1 MSLQQRL
8 SALLLLLFT
17 FSTLSSAQSGGQPG
31 LQPGGT
37 ANDKSGNQPA
47 RITPGETTTIEL
59 KAPDYS
65 REAMVYEQYRTL
77 VRFENDGTGRRDS
90 TARIRVQSDAGVQA
104 LGQLVFGYN
113 AANEKIEINYVRV
126 KKSDG
131 KVVTATADAVQDL
144 TSPIQRDAPVYTDTR
159 EKHVTVPA
167 LRPGEVLEYSV
178 STITTTPYAPGQ
190 FWMSYDFEKNA
201 IVLDEQLEINVPKG
215 RKITLKVKPGTE
227 ASERDEGD
235 RHIYLWKSSH
245 KEHDE
250 DADDANNDKLTARE
264 KKRKKDKEAKDNEF
278 PAIQLTTFPSWD
290 AVGQWYAGLQKDR
303 VIPDAEVKE
312 RALELTRDKKTEMD
326 KFQALYDYVARNFRY
341 VSLSLGLSRYQPH
354 AASEV
359 FANQYGDCKDKHT
372 LLAAMLSAIGVKAEP
387 ALMNSSRKIDP
398 DVPSPSQF
406 DHVITAV
413 PMNNELIW
421 VDTTTEVAPFRLLSA
436 NLRDKKALLMP
447 VSGVAKLVETPAV
460 PPFVSSQVLTV
471 NGKVN
476 DFGKLNANIH
486 WSFRGDVELVMRY
499 SIRHLPE
506 TQWKRFAQGLDN
518 LIGLQGDVSEL
529 KISDPGAT
537 GEPFTM
543 DYAVAA
549 PNFLNWSSKHSQL
562 DLPTMNPQL
571 PMADDDPP
579 SDADPIQ
586 LGAPG
591 NVTSSFKIELPKSF
605 TPTLPLPIVVKR
617 DYAEYSAVYKNENG
631 LVSGERTLH
640 ISSPE
645 LPISR
650 TRDYLAFRRTVD
662 ADQDQKLALET
673 SGSAA
678 PEVAGNISTDELED
692 AAGDAL
698 KAGNFDAAADLY
710 NKLIKR
716 DATRKNAYNY
726 LGRAEMGR
734 RKFDRAIEAF
744 KKQIEIEPY
753 DETAYNNLAAVY
765 QELGK
770 NEDAAGA
777 YQKQIEISPLDKYAH
792 YGLGSV
798 FLDEKKYKDAV
809 TELEKAVSLT
819 PNWPPA
825 HVALGRAYLNADQS
839 QKAVASFDKAVEI
852 EPSALVFNDVAY
864 ELARKQVSL
873 DRALEYA
880 ESAVEATNS
889 TLRNATLDHLTVQQ
903 TTLVTSLAAYWD
915 TLGWVYFQRGEL
927 PLAEKYVRSS
937 WLLMQHGEVG
947 DHLGQIYEKEG
958 RKSDAISAY
967 AQALASLR
975 PDPDTRGHLVHL
987 LGSEQKVQPLVE
999 KATPQLSTL
1008 RSVKLGKLLPPGSEK
1023 QPVSADFFVL
1033 LSPPGKVESVRYVSG
1048 DEDLKKFA
1056 DTLKTSELSG
1066 AFPDNNPTKLIRRG
1080 TLSCSPASGDCT
1092 FVMAEADSITSVD

>member
-1 MSLQQRL
+1 MSSQQRL
-8 SALLLLLFT
+8 SALFFVFIT
-17 FSTLSSAQSGGQPG
+17 FSGMSLAQGGALPG
-31 LQPGGT
+31 VQPGGT
-37 ANDKSGNQPA
+37 ANDKSGNKPA
-47 RITPGETTTIEL
+47 PIMPGATVADVAKE
-59 KAPDYS
+59 PDYS

-90 TARIRVQSDAGVQA
+90 TARIRVQSEAGVQM

-131 KVVTATADAVQDL
+131 KVITATADAVQDL
-144 TSPIQRDAPVYTDTR
+144 TSPIQRDAPIYTDTR

-178 STITTTPYAPGQ
+178 STYTNTPYAPGQ

-215 RKITLKVKPGTE
+215 RKITLKVKPGTD
-227 ASERDEGD
+227 ASERDETD
-235 RHIYLWKSSH
+235 RHVYLWKSSH

-250 DADDANNDKLTARE
+250 DEDADKDKLTARE
-264 KKRKKDKEAKDNEF
+264 KKRKRDKELKDSEF
-278 PAIQLTTFPSWD
+278 PAVQLTTFPSWD
-290 AVGQWYAGLQKDR
+290 AVGQWYAGLQRDR
-303 VIPDAEVKE
+303 VVPDADVKA
-312 RALELTRDKKTEMD
+312 RALELTKDKKTELE

-354 AASEV
+354 AAGEV

-398 DVPSPSQF
+398 AVPSPSQF

-447 VSGVAKLVETPAV
+447 VSGAAKLVETPTTI
-460 PPFVSSQVLTV
+460 PFPSSQLLSVD
-471 NGKVN
+471 GKVN
-476 DFGKLNANIH
+476 DFGKLNAKIH
-486 WSFRGDVELVMRY
+486 FSFRGDVELVMRY

-506 TQWKRFAQGLDN
+506 TQWKRFAQGMDN
-518 LIGLQGDVSEL
+518 LIGLQGDVADL
-529 KISDPGAT
+529 KVSDPNAT
-537 GEPFTM
+537 GEPFTL
-543 DYAVAA
+543 DYTVAV

-562 DLPTMNPQL
+562 ELPTMNPQL
-571 PMADDDPP
+571 PMVDDDPAA
-579 SDADPIQ
+579 DADPIQ

-591 NVTSSFKIELPKSF
+591 DVKSTFRIEMPKAF
-605 TPTLPLPIVVKR
+605 RTTLPLPIVVKR
-617 DYAEYSAVYKNENG
+617 DYAEYSAVYKNTDG
-631 LVSGERTLH
+631 VITGERTLH
-640 ISSPE
+640 VSTPE
-645 LPISR
+645 LPIAR
-650 TRDYLAFRRTVD
+650 TRDFIAFKRTVD

-673 SGSAA
+673 SGVA
-678 PEVAGNISTDELED
+678 PTEMAGNISTDELED

-710 NKLIKR
+710 SKLIKR
-716 DATRKNAYNY
+716 DATRKNAYTF
-726 LGRAEMGR
+726 LGRAQMGR
-734 RKFDRAIEAF
+734 RKFDLAIDAF
-744 KKQIEIEPY
+744 KKQIELEPY

-770 NEDAAGA
+770 NDEAASA
-777 YQKQIEISPLDKYAH
+777 FQKQIEISPLDKYAH

-798 FLDEKKYKDAV
+798 FLDQKKFKDAAV
-809 TELEKAVSLT
+809 ELEKAVSLT

-825 HVALGRAYLNADQS
+825 HVALGRAYLNADQND
-839 QKAVASFDKAVEI
+839 KAVASFDKAVEI
-852 EPSALVFNDVAY
+852 DPSPLVFNDVAY

-889 TLRNATLDHLTVQQ
+889 TLRNLNLDHLTVQQ
-903 TTLVTSLAAYWD
+903 TSLVTSLAAYWD
-915 TLGWVYFQRGEL
+915 TLGWVYFQRGEF

-937 WLLMQHGEVG
+937 WMLMQHGEVG
-947 DHLGQIYEKEG
+947 DHLGQIYEREG
-958 RKSDAISAY
+958 RKQDAISTY
-967 AQALASLR
+967 ALALASVR
-975 PDPDTRGHLVHL
+975 PDPDTRGHLAKLV
-987 LGSEQKVQPLVE
+987 GGEQKIQPLVDR
-999 KATPQLSTL
+999 ATPQLAGI
-1008 RSVKLGKLLPPGSEK
+1008 RSVNLGKLLP
-1023 QPVSADFFVL
+1023 VSDKKEPEAADFFVL

-1048 DEDLKKFA
+1048 SEDLKGVA
-1056 DTLKTSELSG
+1056 AALKNSDVAG

-1080 TLSCSPASGDCT
+1080 TLSCAPSSGDCT

>member
-8 SALLLLLFT
+8 SAVFLLLTAFPAVSL
-17 FSTLSSAQSGGQPG
+17 AQGGAQPG
-31 LQPGGT
+31 VQPGGT
-37 ANDKSGNQPA
+37 ANDKGGNKPA
-47 RITPGETTTIEL
+47 PILPGATVAETPKE
-59 KAPDYS
+59 PDYT

-90 TARIRVQSDAGVQA
+90 IARVRVQSDAGVQM

-131 KVVTATADAVQDL
+131 KVITATADAVQDL

-167 LRPGEVLEYSV
+167 LRPGELLEYSV
-178 STITTTPYAPGQ
+178 STYTTTPYAPGQ

-227 ASERDEGD
+227 ASERDEAD

-245 KEHDE
+245 KERDDD
-250 DADDANNDKLTARE
+250 DADKDKLTARE
-264 KKRKKDKEAKDNEF
+264 KKRKRDKEVKDNEF
-278 PAIQLTTFPSWD
+278 PAVQLTTFPSWD
-290 AVGQWYAGLQKDR
+290 AVGQWYAGLQRDR
-303 VIPDAEVKE
+303 VVPNDDVKA
-312 RALELTRDKKTEMD
+312 RALELTRDKKTEVE

-354 AASEV
+354 AAGEV

-372 LLAAMLSAIGVKAEP
+372 LLAAMLGAIGVKAEP

-413 PMNNELIW
+413 PINNDLIW

-436 NLRDKKALLMP
+436 NLRNKKALLMP
-447 VSGVAKLVETPAV
+447 VSGPAKLVETPTAL
-460 PPFVSSQVLTV
+460 PFVSSQLLTV
-471 NGKVN
+471 EGKVN
-476 DFGKLNANIH
+476 DFGKLNAKVH
-486 WSFRGDVELVMRY
+486 FAFRGDVELVMRY

-506 TQWKRFAQGLDN
+506 TQWKRFAQGMDN
-518 LIGLQGDVSEL
+518 LIGLQGDVSDL
-529 KISDPGAT
+529 KVSDPNAT
-537 GEPFTM
+537 GEPFTL
-543 DYAVAA
+543 DYTVAA
-549 PNFLNWSSKHSQL
+549 PNFLNWSSKRSQL

-571 PMADDDPP
+571 PMVDDDPAP
-579 SDADPIQ
+579 DADPIL

-591 NVTSSFKIELPKSF
+591 EVKSVFRIELPKAF
-605 TPTLPLPIVVKR
+605 RTTLPLPITVKR
-617 DYAEYSAVYKNENG
+617 DYAEYSAVYKYSDG
-631 LVSGERTLH
+631 VISGERTLH
-640 ISSPE
+640 VSTPE
-645 LPISR
+645 LPITR
-650 TRDYLAFRRTVD
+650 TRDFLAFRRTVD

-673 SGSAA
+673 SGSPS
-678 PEVAGNISTDELED
+678 PEMAGNIPTDELED

-710 NKLIKR
+710 SKLIKR
-716 DATRKNAYNY
+716 DATRKNAYTL
-726 LGRAEMGR
+726 LGRAQMGR
-734 RKFDRAIEAF
+734 RKFDLAIEAF
-744 KKQIEIEPY
+744 KKQIELEPY
-753 DETAYNNLAAVY
+753 DETAYNNLASVY
-765 QELGK
+765 QEQGK
-770 NEDAAGA
+770 NEQAASA
-777 YQKQIEISPLDKYAH
+777 FQKQIEISPLDKYAH
-792 YGLGSV
+792 FGLGSV
-798 FLDEKKYKDAV
+798 YLDQKKYKDA
-809 TELEKAVSLT
+809 TAELEKAVSLT
-819 PNWPPA
+819 PSWPPA
-825 HVALGRAYLNADQS
+825 HVALGRAYLNSEQND
-839 QKAVASFDKAVEI
+839 KAVASFDKAVEI
-852 EPSALVFNDVAY
+852 DPSPLVFNDVAY

-889 TLRNATLDHLTVQQ
+889 TLRNLNLDHLTVQQ
-903 TTLVTSLAAYWD
+903 TNLVTSLAAYWD

-937 WLLMQHGEVG
+937 WMLMQHGEVG
-947 DHLGQIYEKEG
+947 DHLGQIYEKQG
-958 RKSDAISAY
+958 RKQDAISTY
-967 AQALASLR
+967 ALALASVR
-975 PDPDTRGHLVHL
+975 PDPDTRGHLERL
-987 LGSEQKVQPLVE
+987 LGSAQKVQPLVE
-999 KATPQLSTL
+999 KVTPQLVGV
-1008 RSVKLGKLLPPGSEK
+1008 RSVNLGKLLPVSDKK
-1023 QPVSADFFVL
+1023 QPVAADFFVL

-1048 DEDLKKFA
+1048 SEDLKNVA
-1056 DTLKTSELSG
+1056 AALKGSELAG

-1080 TLSCSPASGDCT
+1080 TLSCAPASGDCT

>member
-1 MSLQQRL
+1 MALQQRFF
-8 SALLLLLFT
+8 ALFLTFLT
-17 FSTLSSAQSGGQPG
+17 FSTISLGQGGAQPG
-31 LQPGGT
+31 VQPGGT
-37 ANDKSGNQPA
+37 ANDKSGNKPA
-47 RITPGETTTIEL
+47 PIVPGATVAETPKET
-59 KAPDYS
+59 DYP

-77 VRFENDGTGRRDS
+77 VHFQNDGTGRRDS
-90 TARIRVQSDAGVQA
+90 IARVRVQSEAGVQT

-131 KVVTATADAVQDL
+131 KVITATADAVQDL
-144 TSPIQRDAPVYTDTR
+144 TSPIQREAPIYTDTR

-178 STITTTPYAPGQ
+178 STYTATPYAPGQ

-215 RKITLKVKPGTE
+215 RKITLKAKPGTE
-227 ASERDEGD
+227 ASERDEAD
-235 RHIYLWKSSH
+235 RHVYLWKSSH
-245 KEHDE
+245 KERDDD
-250 DADDANNDKLTARE
+250 DADKDKLTARE
-264 KKRKKDKEAKDNEF
+264 KKQKRDKELKDNEF
-278 PAIQLTTFPSWD
+278 PAVQLTTFPSWD
-290 AVGQWYAGLQKDR
+290 AVGQWYAGLQRDR
-303 VIPDAEVKE
+303 VVPDADVKA
-312 RALELTRDKKTEMD
+312 RALELTKDKKTELE

-354 AASEV
+354 AAGEV

-413 PMNNELIW
+413 PMNNDLIW
-421 VDTTTEVAPFRLLSA
+421 VDTTTEVAPFRLLSS
-436 NLRDKKALLMP
+436 NLRNKKALLMP
-447 VSGVAKLVETPAV
+447 VSGAAKLVDTPTTL
-460 PPFVSSQVLTV
+460 PFTSSQLLTV
-471 NGKVN
+471 DGKVN
-476 DFGKLNANIH
+476 DFGKLNAKIH
-486 WSFRGDVELVMRY
+486 FAFRGDVELVMRY

-506 TQWKRFAQGLDN
+506 TQWKRFAQGMDN
-518 LIGLQGDVSEL
+518 LIGLQGDVSDL
-529 KISDPGAT
+529 KVSDPNAT
-537 GEPFTM
+537 GEPFTL
-543 DYAVAA
+543 DYTVAV
-549 PNFLNWSSKHSQL
+549 PNFLNWSSKRSQL
-562 DLPTMNPQL
+562 ELPTMNPQL

-579 SDADPIQ
+579 PDADPIQ
-586 LGAPG
+586 MGAPG
-591 NVTSSFKIELPKSF
+591 EVKSVFRIEMPKAF
-605 TPTLPLPIVVKR
+605 RTTLPLPITVKR
-617 DYAEYSAVYKNENG
+617 DYAEYSAVYKNADG
-631 LVSGERTLH
+631 VISGERTLH
-640 ISSPE
+640 VSATE

-650 TRDYLAFRRTVD
+650 TRDFLAFRRTVD

-673 SGSAA
+673 SGTTST
-678 PEVAGNISTDELED
+678 EMAGNISTDELED
-692 AAGDAL
+692 AAADAL

-710 NKLIKR
+710 SKLIKR
-716 DATRKNAYNY
+716 DATRKNAYTN

-734 RKFDRAIEAF
+734 RKFDAAIEAF
-744 KKQIEIEPY
+744 KKQIELEPY
-753 DETAYNNLAAVY
+753 DETAYNNLASVY

-770 NEDAAGA
+770 SEEAATA

-798 FLDEKKYKDAV
+798 YLDQKKYKDAV
-809 TELEKAVSLT
+809 DELEKAVSLT
-819 PNWPPA
+819 PSWPPA
-825 HVALGRAYLNADQS
+825 YVGLGRAYLNADQNE
-839 QKAVASFDKAVEI
+839 KAVAAFDKAVEI
-852 EPSALVFNDVAY
+852 DPSPLVFNDVAY

-873 DRALEYA
+873 DRALQYA

-889 TLRNATLDHLTVQQ
+889 TLRNLNLDHLTVQQ

-927 PLAEKYVRSS
+927 PLAEKYVHSS
-937 WLLMQHGEVG
+937 WMLMQHGEVG
-947 DHLGQIYEKEG
+947 DHLGQIYEKQG

-975 PDPDTRGHLVHL
+975 PDPDTRGHLVRL

-999 KATPQLSTL
+999 QATPQLSIV
-1008 RSVKLGKLLPPGSEK
+1008 RSVKLGKLLPLGNEK

-1048 DEDLKKFA
+1048 NENLKKFA
-1056 DTLKTSELSG
+1056 DTLKNSDLAGT
-1066 AFPDNNPTKLIRRG
+1066 FPDSNPTKLIRRG
-1080 TLSCSPASGDCT
+1080 TLSCAPSSGDCT

>member
-1 MSLQQRL
+1 MSLRKRL
-8 SALLLLLFT
+8 SAVLVVLFCLT
-17 FSTLSSAQSGGQPG
+17 SFSLAQGGGQPG
-31 LQPGGT
+31 IQPGGT
-37 ANDKSGNQPA
+37 ANDKQGNQPA
-47 RITPGETTTIEL
+47 RITPGATTTIEL

-65 REAMVYEQYRTL
+65 REAMVYEQYKTL
-77 VRFENDGTGRRDS
+77 VHFENDGTGRRDS

-131 KVVTATADAVQDL
+131 KVVTASPEAVQDL
-144 TSPIQRDAPVYTDTR
+144 SSPVQRDAPIYTDTR

-167 LRPGEVLEYSV
+167 LRPGEVLEYNV

-215 RKITLKVKPGTE
+215 RKITLKVKPGTD

-245 KEHDE
+245 KERDDDDDE
-250 DADDANNDKLTARE
+250 ANKDKLTARE
-264 KKRKKDKEAKDNEF
+264 KKHKKDKEAKDNEF

-290 AVGQWYAGLQKDR
+290 AVGQWYSALQKDR
-303 VIPDAEVKE
+303 VIPDAEVKA
-312 RALELTRDKKTEMD
+312 RALELTRDKKTEAE

-372 LLAAMLSAIGVKAEP
+372 LLAAMLSTIGLKAEP

-413 PMNNELIW
+413 PMNNELVW

-436 NLRDKKALLMP
+436 NLRNKKALLMP
-447 VSGVAKLVETPAV
+447 VSGVAKLVDTPSI
-460 PPFVSSQVLTV
+460 PPFVSSQLLTV
-471 NGKVN
+471 TGKVN
-476 DFGKLNANIH
+476 DFGKLNANVH
-486 WSFRGDVELVMRY
+486 WQFRGDVELVMRY

-518 LIGLQGDVSEL
+518 LIGLQGDVSDL
-529 KISDPGAT
+529 KVSPPGAT
-537 GEPFTM
+537 DQPFTM

-579 SDADPIQ
+579 ADADPIQ

-591 NVTSSFKIELPKSF
+591 EVKSSFNIELPKSF
-605 TPTLPLPIVVKR
+605 RPTLPLPIVVKR
-617 DYAEYSAVYKNENG
+617 DYAEYSAVYKNESG
-631 LVSGERTLH
+631 VISGERTLH
-640 ISSPE
+640 IAMPE

-650 TRDYLAFRRTVD
+650 TRDFLAFRRTVD
-662 ADQDQKLALET
+662 ADQEQKLALET

-710 NKLIKR
+710 TKLIKR

-734 RKFDRAIEAF
+734 RKFDNAITAF

-770 NEDAAGA
+770 NEDAAAA

-798 FLDEKKYKDAV
+798 YLDQKKFKDAI

-825 HVALGRAYLNADQS
+825 HVALGRAYLNADQND
-839 QKAVASFDKAVEI
+839 KAVASFDKAVEI
-852 EPSALVFNDVAY
+852 EPSPLVFNDVAY

-927 PLAEKYVRSS
+927 PLAEKYVHSS
-937 WLLMQHGEVG
+937 WMLMQHGEVG

-975 PDPDTRGHLVHL
+975 PDPDTRGHLVRL
-987 LGSEQKVQPLVE
+987 LGSEQKVQPLIE
-999 KATPQLSTL
+999 QATPQLPAV
-1008 RSVKLGKLLPPGSEK
+1008 RSVKLGRLMPAGSEK
-1023 QPVSADFFVL
+1023 QPASADFFVL

-1048 DEDLKKFA
+1048 NEELKKFA
-1056 DTLKTSELSG
+1056 DTLKNSDLAGT
-1066 AFPDNNPTKLIRRG
+1066 FPDSNPTKLIRRG
-1080 TLSCSPASGDCT
+1080 TLSCAPSSGDCT

>member
-8 SALLLLLFT
+8 SAFFLLLT
-17 FSTLSSAQSGGQPG
+17 AFSAVSLAQGGAQPG
-31 LQPGGT
+31 VQPGGT
-37 ANDKSGNQPA
+37 ANDKGGNKPA
-47 RITPGETTTIEL
+47 PILPGATVAETPKE
-59 KAPDYS
+59 PDYT

-90 TARIRVQSDAGVQA
+90 IARVRVQSDAGVQM

-131 KVVTATADAVQDL
+131 KVIIATADAVQDL

-167 LRPGEVLEYSV
+167 LRPGELLEYSV
-178 STITTTPYAPGQ
+178 STYTTTPYAPGQ

-227 ASERDEGD
+227 ASERDEAE

-245 KEHDE
+245 KERDDD
-250 DADDANNDKLTARE
+250 DADKDKLTARE
-264 KKRKKDKEAKDNEF
+264 KKRKRDKEVKDNEF
-278 PAIQLTTFPSWD
+278 PAVQLTTFPSWD
-290 AVGQWYAGLQKDR
+290 AVGQWYAGLQRDR
-303 VIPDAEVKE
+303 VVPNDDVKA
-312 RALELTRDKKTEMD
+312 RALELTRDKKTEVE

-354 AASEV
+354 AAGEV

-372 LLAAMLSAIGVKAEP
+372 LLAAMLGAIGVKAEP

-413 PMNNELIW
+413 PINNDLIW

-436 NLRDKKALLMP
+436 NLRNKKALLMP
-447 VSGVAKLVETPAV
+447 VSGPAKLVETPTAL
-460 PPFVSSQVLTV
+460 PFVSSQLLTV
-471 NGKVN
+471 EGKVN
-476 DFGKLNANIH
+476 DFGKLNAKVH
-486 WSFRGDVELVMRY
+486 FAFRGDVELVMRY

-506 TQWKRFAQGLDN
+506 TQWKRFAQGMDN
-518 LIGLQGDVSEL
+518 LIGLQGDVSDL
-529 KISDPGAT
+529 KVSDPNAT
-537 GEPFTM
+537 GEPFTL
-543 DYAVAA
+543 DYTVAA
-549 PNFLNWSSKHSQL
+549 PNFLNWSSKRSQL

-571 PMADDDPP
+571 PMVDDDPAP
-579 SDADPIQ
+579 DADPIL

-591 NVTSSFKIELPKSF
+591 EVKSVFRIELPKAF
-605 TPTLPLPIVVKR
+605 RTTLPLPLTVKR
-617 DYAEYSAVYKNENG
+617 DYAEYSAVYKYSDG
-631 LVSGERTLH
+631 VISGERTLH
-640 ISSPE
+640 VSTPE
-645 LPISR
+645 LPITR
-650 TRDYLAFRRTVD
+650 TRDFLAFRRTVD

-673 SGSAA
+673 SGSPS
-678 PEVAGNISTDELED
+678 PEMAGNIPTDELED

-710 NKLIKR
+710 SKLIKR
-716 DATRKNAYNY
+716 DATRKNAYTL
-726 LGRAEMGR
+726 LGRAQMGR
-734 RKFDRAIEAF
+734 RKFDLAIEAF
-744 KKQIEIEPY
+744 KKQIELEPY
-753 DETAYNNLAAVY
+753 DETAYNNLASVY

-770 NEDAAGA
+770 NEQAASA
-777 YQKQIEISPLDKYAH
+777 FQKQIEISPLDKYAH
-792 YGLGSV
+792 FGLGSV
-798 FLDEKKYKDAV
+798 YLDQKKYKDA
-809 TELEKAVSLT
+809 TAELEKAVSLT
-819 PNWPPA
+819 PSWPPA
-825 HVALGRAYLNADQS
+825 HVALGRAYLNSEQND
-839 QKAVASFDKAVEI
+839 KAVASFDKAVEI
-852 EPSALVFNDVAY
+852 DPSPLVFNDVAY

-889 TLRNATLDHLTVQQ
+889 TLRNLNLDHLTVQQ
-903 TTLVTSLAAYWD
+903 TNLVTSLAAYWD

-937 WLLMQHGEVG
+937 WMLMQHGEVG
-947 DHLGQIYEKEG
+947 DHLGQIYEKQG
-958 RKSDAISAY
+958 RKQDAISTY
-967 AQALASLR
+967 ALALASVR
-975 PDPDTRGHLVHL
+975 PDPDTRGHLERL
-987 LGSEQKVQPLVE
+987 LGSAQKVQPLVE
-999 KATPQLSTL
+999 KVTPQLVGV
-1008 RSVKLGKLLPPGSEK
+1008 RSVNLGKLLPVSDKK
-1023 QPVSADFFVL
+1023 QPVAADFFVL

-1048 DEDLKKFA
+1048 SEDLKNVA
-1056 DTLKTSELSG
+1056 AALKGSELAG

-1080 TLSCSPASGDCT
+1080 TLSCAPASGDCT

>member
-1 MSLQQRL
+1 MSLQRRL
-8 SALLLLLFT
+8 LAVFLLLT
-17 FSTLSSAQSGGQPG
+17 AFSAVSLAQGGSQPG
-31 LQPGGT
+31 VQPGGT
-37 ANDKSGNQPA
+37 ANDKGGNKPA
-47 RITPGETTTIEL
+47 PIMPGATAAEAPKE
-59 KAPDYS
+59 PDYT

-90 TARIRVQSDAGVQA
+90 IARVRVQSEAGVQM

-131 KVVTATADAVQDL
+131 KIITASADAVQDL

-167 LRPGEVLEYSV
+167 LRPGELLEYSV
-178 STITTTPYAPGQ
+178 STYTTTPYAPGQ

-215 RKITLKVKPGTE
+215 RKITLKVKPGTD
-227 ASERDEGD
+227 ASERDEAD

-245 KEHDE
+245 KERDDD
-250 DADDANNDKLTARE
+250 DADKDKLTARE
-264 KKRKKDKEAKDNEF
+264 KKRKRDKEMKDNEF
-278 PAIQLTTFPSWD
+278 PAVQLTTFPSWD
-290 AVGQWYAGLQKDR
+290 AVGQWYAGLQRDR
-303 VIPDAEVKE
+303 VVPNADVTT
-312 RALELTRDKKTEMD
+312 RALELTRDKKTEVE

-372 LLAAMLSAIGVKAEP
+372 LLAAMLGAIGVKAEP

-413 PMNNELIW
+413 PMNNDLIW

-436 NLRDKKALLMP
+436 NLRNKKALLMP
-447 VSGVAKLVETPAV
+447 VSGPAKLVETPTML
-460 PPFVSSQVLTV
+460 PFASEQLLTV
-471 NGKVN
+471 EGKVN
-476 DFGKLNANIH
+476 DFGKLNAKIH
-486 WSFRGDVELVMRY
+486 FSFRGDVELVMRY

-506 TQWKRFAQGLDN
+506 TQWKRFAQGMDN
-518 LIGLQGDVSEL
+518 LIGLQGEVSDL
-529 KISDPGAT
+529 KVSDPNAT
-537 GEPFTM
+537 GEPFTL
-543 DYAVAA
+543 DYTVAA
-549 PNFLNWSSKHSQL
+549 PNFLNWSSKRSQL

-579 SDADPIQ
+579 PDADPIQ

-591 NVTSSFKIELPKSF
+591 EVKSVFHIELPKAF
-605 TPTLPLPIVVKR
+605 RTTLPLPITVKR
-617 DYAEYSAVYKNENG
+617 DYAEYSAVYKYSDG
-631 LVSGERTLH
+631 VISGERTLH
-640 ISSPE
+640 VSAPE

-650 TRDYLAFRRTVD
+650 TRDFLAFRRTVD

-673 SGSAA
+673 AGSAS
-678 PEVAGNISTDELED
+678 PEMAGNISTDELED

-710 NKLIKR
+710 SKLIKR
-716 DATRKNAYNY
+716 DATRKNAYTY
-726 LGRAEMGR
+726 LGRAQMGR
-734 RKFDRAIEAF
+734 RKFDLAIEAF
-744 KKQIEIEPY
+744 KKQIELEPY
-753 DETAYNNLAAVY
+753 DDTAYNNLGSVY

-770 NEDAAGA
+770 NGEAASSF
-777 YQKQIEISPLDKYAH
+777 QKQIEISPLDKYAH
-792 YGLGSV
+792 FGLGSV
-798 FLDEKKYKDAV
+798 YLDQKKYKDAV
-809 TELEKAVSLT
+809 VELEKAVSLT
-819 PNWPPA
+819 PSWPPA
-825 HVALGRAYLNADQS
+825 HVALGRAYLNSDQND
-839 QKAVASFDKAVEI
+839 KAVASFDKAVEI
-852 EPSALVFNDVAY
+852 DPSPLVFNDVAY

-889 TLRNATLDHLTVQQ
+889 TLRNLNLDHLTVQQ
-903 TTLVTSLAAYWD
+903 TGLVTALAAYWD

-927 PLAEKYVRSS
+927 PLAEKYVHSS
-937 WLLMQHGEVG
+937 WMLMQHGEVG
-947 DHLGQIYEKEG
+947 DHLGQIYEKQG
-958 RKSDAISAY
+958 RKQEAISTY
-967 AQALASLR
+967 ALALASVR
-975 PDPDTRGHLVHL
+975 PDPDTRGHLAKL
-987 LGSEQKVQPLVE
+987 LGGDQKVQPLVE
-999 KATPQLSTL
+999 KATPQLAGV
-1008 RSVKLGKLLPPGSEK
+1008 RSVNLGKLLPASDKKEK
-1023 QPVSADFFVL
+1023 VAADFFVL

-1048 DEDLKKFA
+1048 SEELKNVA
-1056 DTLKTSELSG
+1056 GALKGSELAG

-1092 FVMAEADSITSVD
+1092 FVMAEADAITSVD

>member
-1 MSLQQRL
+1 MSLRKRL
-8 SALLLLLFT
+8 SAVLVLLFT
-17 FSTLSSAQSGGQPG
+17 FSILSLAQGGGQPG

-37 ANDKSGNQPA
+37 ANDKGGNQPV

-65 REAMVYEQYRTL
+65 REAMVYEQYKTL
-77 VRFENDGTGRRDS
+77 VHFENDGTGRRDS

-126 KKSDG
+126 KKSEG
-131 KVVTATADAVQDL
+131 QVVTTGPEAVQDL
-144 TSPIQRDAPVYTDTR
+144 SSPVQRDAPVYTDTR

-215 RKITLKVKPGTE
+215 RKITLKAKPGTE
-227 ASERDEGD
+227 ASERDESD
-235 RHIYLWKSSH
+235 RHVYLWKRSH
-245 KEHDE
+245 KEHDDDD
-250 DADDANNDKLTARE
+250 DADKDKLTARE
-264 KKRKKDKEAKDNEF
+264 KKRKRDKELKETEF
-278 PAIQLTTFPSWD
+278 PAVQLTTFPSWD
-290 AVGQWYAGLQKDR
+290 AVGQWYAGLQRDR
-303 VIPDAEVKE
+303 VIPDADVKA
-312 RALELTRDKKTEMD
+312 RALELTKDKKTELE

-354 AASEV
+354 AAGEV

-413 PMNNELIW
+413 PMNNDLIW

-436 NLRDKKALLMP
+436 NLRNKKALLMP
-447 VSGVAKLVETPAV
+447 VSGPAKLVETPTAL
-460 PPFVSSQVLTV
+460 PFASSQLLNVE
-471 NGKVN
+471 GKVN
-476 DFGKLNANIH
+476 DFGKLNAKIH
-486 WSFRGDVELVMRY
+486 FAFRGDVELVMRY

-506 TQWKRFAQGLDN
+506 TQWKRFAQGMDN
-518 LIGLQGDVSEL
+518 LIGLQGEVSDL
-529 KISDPGAT
+529 KVSDPNAT
-537 GEPFTM
+537 GLPFTL
-543 DYAVAA
+543 DYTVAV
-549 PNFLNWSSKHSQL
+549 PNFLNWSSKRSQL
-562 DLPTMNPQL
+562 ELPTMNPQL
-571 PMADDDPP
+571 PMADDDPAP
-579 SDADPIQ
+579 DADPIQ

-591 NVTSSFKIELPKSF
+591 EVKSVFRIEMPKAF
-605 TPTLPLPIVVKR
+605 RTTLPLPITVKR
-617 DYAEYSAVYKNENG
+617 DYAEYSAVYKNADG
-631 LVSGERTLH
+631 VISGERTLH
-640 ISSPE
+640 VAAPE

-650 TRDYLAFRRTVD
+650 TRDFLAFRRTVD

-673 SGSAA
+673 TGTTST
-678 PEVAGNISTDELED
+678 EMAGNISTDELED
-692 AAGDAL
+692 AASDAL
-698 KAGNFDAAADLY
+698 KAGNYDAAADLY
-710 NKLIKR
+710 SKLIKR
-716 DATRKNAYNY
+716 DATRKNAYTL
-726 LGRAEMGR
+726 LGRAQMGR
-734 RKFDRAIEAF
+734 RKFDAAIEAF
-744 KKQIEIEPY
+744 KKQIELEPY
-753 DETAYNNLAAVY
+753 DETAYNNLASVY

-770 NEDAAGA
+770 NEEAATA

-798 FLDEKKYKDAV
+798 YLDQKKYKDAI

-819 PNWPPA
+819 PSWPPA
-825 HVALGRAYLNADQS
+825 YVGLGRAYLNSDQND
-839 QKAVASFDKAVEI
+839 KAVASFDKAVEI
-852 EPSALVFNDVAY
+852 EPSPLVFNDVAY

-927 PLAEKYVRSS
+927 PLAEKYVHSS
-937 WLLMQHGEVG
+937 WMLMQHGEVG

-975 PDPDTRGHLVHL
+975 PDPDTRGHLVRL

-999 KATPQLSTL
+999 QATPQLS
-1008 RSVKLGKLLPPGSEK
+1008 V
-1023 QPVSADFFVL
+1023 
-1033 LSPPGKVESVRYVSG
+1033 
-1048 DEDLKKFA
+1048 
-1056 DTLKTSELSG
+1056 
-1066 AFPDNNPTKLIRRG
+1066 
-1080 TLSCSPASGDCT
+1080 
-1092 FVMAEADSITSVD
+1092 